1 MALSAARITLAAAIV
16 LGCAA
21 GAQAW
26 RLIRI
31 REWNAAILNG
41 AATAAAAGAPAQVRF
56 AAAYAL
62 AAKGDV
68 QSALNAYRELD
79 HNDDVK
85 VRRDAKFNSAT
96 LYLQESLKA
105 GAGADPSAA
114 LALVELA
121 KQSYRELLREDPG
134 DWDARYDLERAL
146 RLAPDA
152 EPAGAELLPPPDRRQ
167 TPSTAPGVS
176 LGLP

>member
-1 MALSAARITLAAAIV
+1 MHVRAARLTLAAALV
-16 LGCAA
+16 LLGLA
-21 GAQAW
+21 GGEAW
-26 RLIRI
+26 RLHRI
-31 REWNAAILNG
+31 GAWNAAITG
-41 AATAAAAGAPAQVRF
+41 GATAAAARAPAPVRF

-62 AAKGDV
+62 GAKGKVDA
-68 QSALNAYRELD
+68 ALNAYRELEHVEED
-79 HNDDVK
+79 R

-96 LYLQESLKA
+96 LYLEQALA
-105 GAGADPSAA
+105 AQAGADPSAA
-114 LALVELA
+114 LTLVELA

-152 EPAGAELLPPPDRRQ
+152 EQAAAELPPPPDSRH
-167 TPSTAPGVS
+167 TPSSAAGVS